1 MRYTE
6 LIISCLLGFLGFVF
20 FCSSWVYIF
29 IDYNNWLDFQWSYRY
44 HSLLLD
50 ITWYKKKTWIIY
62 AYLNASE
69 KKHYFPTKW
78 NSNAFSNHENLE
90 WTMHR
95 WKHLLV
101 ITSSIIFWHM
111 QLDINKND
119 THLIFS
125 WKYMTIWSHKQFK
138 STAP

>member
-1 MRYTE
+1 M
-6 LIISCLLGFLGFVF
+6 GFLFF
-20 FCSSWVYIF
+20 FCFFSVPAEFIYVSTTIIDWIF
-29 IDYNNWLDFQWSYRY
+29 NEAIGIIRYNLIS
-44 HSLLLD
+44 LD
-50 ITWYKKKTWIIY
+50 IKKEHELYMHIWMHLRI
-62 AYLNASE
+62 
-69 KKHYFPTKW
+69 KHYFPTKW

-95 WKHLLV
+95 WKHLLI
-101 ITSSIIFWHM
+101 ITPSIIFWHM